1 MQSTIAALLILTASA
16 HAADWPQWLGPQRNG
31 VSNESGLALS
41 WPADGPKTQWRIP
54 LGKGFSGNLIVDLVI
69 DRKTSA
75 DGRIYIRSES
85 ELVCLDVRASVQ

>member
-1 MQSTIAALLILTASA
+1 MQSTIATLLILTASA

-54 LGKGFSGNLIVDLVI
+54 LGKGFSGISIVA
-69 DRKTSA
+69 DRVSY
-75 DGRIYIRSES
+75 D
-85 ELVCLDVRASVQ
+85 Q